1 MTLDA
6 TFAALSDPTRRGV
19 IDLLRTQ
26 PRRAGDL
33 ADQLGMSRPA
43 MSRHLKVLRTSGL
56 IEPASD
62 DADMRA
68 RVYRLRPE
76 PFSNLRTWLDE
87 VELFWSGQLASFKAH
102 AEARAALI
110 DSGPPRS
117 KDQNHPTARVPHWG
131 RTRKQRP

>member
-1 MTLDA
+1 MTLDT

-56 IEPASD
+56 IEPAGD

-102 AEARAALI
+102 AE
-110 DSGPPRS
+110 
-117 KDQNHPTARVPHWG
+117 K
-131 RTRKQRP
+131 RKQRP

>member
-1 MTLDA
+1 MTLDG
-6 TFAALSDPTRRGV
+6 TFTALADPTRRGV
-19 IDLLRTQ
+19 IDLLRRQ

-62 DADMRA
+62 EADMRA

-76 PFSNLRTWLDE
+76 PFSMLRTWLDE
-87 VELFWSGQLASFKAH
+87 VEAFWSGQLAAFKAH
-102 AEARAALI
+102 AEARARAAA
-110 DSGPPRS
+110 
-117 KDQNHPTARVPHWG
+117 PTRVAR
-131 RTRKQRP
+131 RKPS

>member
-1 MTLDA
+1 MTLDG

-33 ADQLGMSRPA
+33 ADQLG
-43 MSRHLKVLRTSGL
+43 L

-62 DADMRA
+62 EDDMRA

-76 PFSNLRTWLDE
+76 PFSLLRTWLDE
-87 VELFWSGQLASFKAH
+87 VERFWSGQLASFKAH
-102 AEARAALI
+102 AE
-110 DSGPPRS
+110 
-117 KDQNHPTARVPHWG
+117 
-131 RTRKQRP
+131 RTRGTKP